1 MRIAAGVLIIVVAIT
16 NFMAGCGYAFV
27 GGLESGLGEI
37 GGEMMDGVE
46 GGEAAA
52 GEADKMVDS
61 GQGKVAYGFFMLA
74 LGGLEIA
81 AGVVLFMGT
90 AAMLIKVTAGL
101 EIASVVI
108 AAAVYSSM
116 GIFSALGIVAAILA
130 FLGAQQI
137 SAALA
142 GGGGGGEE
150 APPPPPPVEEPPAPA
165 AEG

>member
-1 MRIAAGVLIIVVAIT
+1 MERIEAGVLISVVAIT
-16 NFMAGCGYAFV
+16 NVLAGCGYAFV
-27 GGLESGLGEI
+27 GGLESGIGEI
-37 GGEMMDGVE
+37 VEMDEVGG
-46 GGEAAA
+46 
-52 GEADKMVDS
+52 ADMVDS

-101 EIASVVI
+101 EIASVII
-108 AAAVYSSM
+108 AAVAYSSM

-137 SAALA
+137 STALA
-142 GGGGGGEE
+142 EGGGGGEE
-150 APPPPPPVEEPPAPA
+150 APPPPPPVEEPPTPA